1 MAKYGCI
8 RNFVLDESTQKK
20 LWSDEKETNSNF
32 HLQMVQ
38 QNCQEETTNSR
49 NTILS
54 RENHRK
60 EWTSQRRVSRRTWR
74 VSTDR
79 TQRWRGSPHRLRV
92 DSRWLHLSPS
102 QRTPN
107 STLCAE
113 RRNISYSTEI
123 HWCDQN
129 YASWFCERV
138 VYHHGAIL
146 LIVRRRSGYFPRRC
160 WHWRWSTGQ
169 STGRVRKRRGK
180 RRRETREGHTR
191 RRNQQTIKHTSWM
204 TWRWN
209 EARTQTRWMA
219 RLEPCSVICMKLN
232 VQTAWEKWRVKCICL
247 HTPSVTVDRHRL

>member
-1 MAKYGCI
+1 MDASEICPRRI
-8 RNFVLDESTQKK
+8 NA
-20 LWSDEKETNSNF
+20 KETLIRRKGNEF
-32 HLQMVQ
+32 KFPFADG
-38 QNCQEETTNSR
+38 TAK
-49 NTILS
+49 LS
-54 RENHRK
+54 RRDYEFQELHSKSGVHRK
-60 EWTSQRRVSRRTWR
+60 EWTSQTRISRRTWR
-74 VSTDR
+74 VSPDR
-79 TQRWRGSPHRLRV
+79 TQRWRGSPYRLLV

-107 STLCAE
+107 STPCAE

-138 VYHHGAIL
+138 VYRHGTIL

-209 EARTQTRWMA
+209 EARTQTRWVA

-247 HTPSVTVDRHRL
+247 HTPSVTVDRHQL